1 MASNHQLLE
10 ALARLEAQLLADFE
24 AVRRIRVLLTGNPE
38 SSTAAGALAALL
50 PVAGSPAAPPVTPE
64 APVLAEQAAPAPTYP
79 QKEIK
84 DVRVAVREVV
94 AGLTGAFGIGEVKK
108 QLRVQHYRRFADGSI
123 RTTLKS
129 MEQAGDLALTSQ
141 GSGRAGNK
149 YTTTTKTQP
158 VSAE

>member
-24 AVRRIRVLLTGNPE
+24 AVRRIRVLLTGNP
-38 SSTAAGALAALL
+38 AAGALAALL

-64 APVLAEQAAPAPTYP
+64 APILAEQAAPAPTNP

-123 RTTLKS
+123 RMALKR
-129 MEQAGDLALTSQ
+129 MEQAGDLALASQ

-158 VSAE
+158 ASAE